1 MGPRWHTGVIERSR
15 GYGPYKHPREAWM
28 AEENTIEQNNRD
40 RDEDEADAGGADSAQ
55 DKAEQREEGE
65 PAAGGTDDD
74 QSEESQKAQAKE
86 EEREKAREKMEEI
99 EEDPPKELEDWPDD
113 AAKYETFGGPEG
125 EHSYEEGPE
134 TKLGPSSLRHHESGA
149 VTIEGEEVDDP
160 DQYKGEPIPGGPT
173 DEDAPQDLTTQK
185 IREDQGREL
194 ESEKDD
200 DSSAEGDSDS
210 EDDDKDD

>member
-1 MGPRWHTGVIERSR
+1 
-15 GYGPYKHPREAWM
+15 M

-55 DKAEQREEGE
+55 DKAEQREEAE
-65 PAAGGTDDD
+65 PAA
-74 QSEESQKAQAKE
+74 SEAGDGERSDESRKAQEKE
-86 EEREKAREKMEEI
+86 EERESAKEKMQEI
-99 EEDPPKELEDWPDD
+99 EEDPPKNLEDWPDD

-134 TKLGPSSLRHHESGA
+134 VKLGPSSLRHHESGA

-160 DQYKGEPIPGGPT
+160 DEYKGEPIPGGPT

-194 ESEKDD
+194 ESEKDGEGGSD
-200 DSSAEGDSDS
+200 DESRSGDSEGGS
-210 EDDDKDD
+210 